1 MSPIRF
7 ARDED
12 GSMLVEA
19 ALSCTIVLAL
29 LLGICQMSL
38 AMYIYHFTSEAA
50 REATR
55 YAIVRGSTSCTN
67 TPNLTNCNA
76 TPDEIQT
83 WVRSMGY
90 PGITS
95 SNVSVSTSWYS
106 ASGSMPTTWSAC
118 TTGTCNAPGNMVAIT
133 VTYPL
138 TFQIPF
144 SSGFALNLSNSSQM
158 VISQ

>member
-1 MSPIRF
+1 MKLLPHL
-7 ARDED
+7 RDEQ
-12 GSMLVEA
+12 GALLTEA
-19 ALSCTIVLAL
+19 AISSVVVLAL
-29 LLGICQMSL
+29 LFGICQMSY
-38 AMYIYHFTSEAA
+38 AMYLYHYASEAA

-76 TPDEIQT
+76 TSDEIQT
-83 WVRSMGY
+83 WVRSLGY

-106 ASGSMPTTWSAC
+106 ASGTMPTTWSSCAS
-118 TTGTCNAPGNMVAIT
+118 GTCNAPGNMVAVT
-133 VTYPL
+133 VSYPL
-138 TFQIPF
+138 SFHIPF
-144 SSGFALNLSNSSQM
+144 SSSFSLNLTSTSQM

>member
-1 MSPIRF
+1 MI
-7 ARDED
+7 
-12 GSMLVEA
+12 VEA

-67 TPNLTNCNA
+67 TPNLGNCNA
-76 TPDEIQT
+76 TAAEIQT
-83 WVRSMGY
+83 WVQSMGY

-95 SNVSVSTSWYS
+95 SKVSVSASWYS

-118 TTGTCNAPGNMVAIT
+118 TIGACNAPGNMVAVT

-144 SSGFALNLSNSSQM
+144 SSGFSLNLSSSSQM